1 MYKAIYL
8 FAITLLAASCSKNEF
23 SVRNE
28 ENVLPEHVFE
38 FEAYLDLPSIFM
50 DYGRDLPNYLKAT
63 GMSVKPVDNAKA
75 TLGRVL
81 FYDKNL
87 SLDRSTSCA
96 SCHKQNKAFSD
107 NVAFSKGVNGLLG
120 SRNSMPIG
128 NVASFSAHYSEIG
141 GQRPLLLWDSRAA
154 DVAEQSKL
162 AFLNDH
168 EMGMTMEGV
177 VSRIKEQTYYPYIW
191 QKVYSNFEVTENQVL
206 ECLSEFVGTIG
217 APASR
222 FDLALEAV
230 NGNLNF
236 GGVDTLV
243 SIAAIYTGTIDTTL
257 VTFGLPGFSSRE
269 NNGRDLFVAN
279 CSKCHSPIRAFQD
292 VFEACNGLDLE
303 YVDQG
308 RGKLTGNA
316 SDNGVFKAPSLR
328 NIAVTA
334 PYMHD
339 GRFKT
344 LEEVI
349 EFYSTGVKN
358 HPNLHPQ
365 MLHNGDPNLHLS
377 TQQKQD
383 LIAFL
388 KTLTDNKLATDYRF
402 SNPFKQ

>member
-141 GQRPLLLWDSRAA
+141 GQTS
-154 DVAEQSKL
+154 
-162 AFLNDH
+162 
-168 EMGMTMEGV
+168 V
-177 VSRIKEQTYYPYIW
+177 V
-191 QKVYSNFEVTENQVL
+191 
-206 ECLSEFVGTIG
+206 
-217 APASR
+217 
-222 FDLALEAV
+222 
-230 NGNLNF
+230 
-236 GGVDTLV
+236 TL
-243 SIAAIYTGTIDTTL
+243 G
-257 VTFGLPGFSSRE
+257 
-269 NNGRDLFVAN
+269 
-279 CSKCHSPIRAFQD
+279 
-292 VFEACNGLDLE
+292 
-303 YVDQG
+303 
-308 RGKLTGNA
+308 
-316 SDNGVFKAPSLR
+316 
-328 NIAVTA
+328 
-334 PYMHD
+334 
-339 GRFKT
+339 
-344 LEEVI
+344 
-349 EFYSTGVKN
+349 
-358 HPNLHPQ
+358 
-365 MLHNGDPNLHLS
+365 
-377 TQQKQD
+377 
-383 LIAFL
+383 
-388 KTLTDNKLATDYRF
+388 
-402 SNPFKQ
+402 

>member
-1 MYKAIYL
+1 L
-8 FAITLLAASCSKNEF
+8 
-23 SVRNE
+23 
-28 ENVLPEHVFE
+28 
-38 FEAYLDLPSIFM
+38 
-50 DYGRDLPNYLKAT
+50 
-63 GMSVKPVDNAKA
+63 
-75 TLGRVL
+75 
-81 FYDKNL
+81 
-87 SLDRSTSCA
+87 
-96 SCHKQNKAFSD
+96 
-107 NVAFSKGVNGLLG
+107 
-120 SRNSMPIG
+120 
-128 NVASFSAHYSEIG
+128 
-141 GQRPLLLWDSRAA
+141 
-154 DVAEQSKL
+154 
-162 AFLNDH
+162 
-168 EMGMTMEGV
+168 
-177 VSRIKEQTYYPYIW
+177 
-191 QKVYSNFEVTENQVL
+191 VY
-206 ECLSEFVGTIG
+206 
-217 APASR
+217 
-222 FDLALEAV
+222 
-230 NGNLNF
+230 
-236 GGVDTLV
+236 
-243 SIAAIYTGTIDTTL
+243 
-257 VTFGLPGFSSRE
+257 PGFSSRE